1 MSKREKILKSII
13 SELEEAEKVIP
24 EIEKD
29 DHFGEKVKVKPY
41 RLSLHEAKH
50 CVKMY
55 YADNENYLANQVS
68 YELEH
73 IVHLKEYIN
82 QLDEANGLK
91 DALLKA
97 ITGYEGALRILEFYK
112 IKEEIASDGEK

>member
-1 MSKREKILKSII
+1 MSERQKIIKEMLK
-13 SELEEAEKVIP
+13 ELEEAEKMIP
-24 EIEKD
+24 EKEKD
-29 DHFGEKVKVKPY
+29 DIFGNKIMEKPY
-41 RLSLHEAKH
+41 HLTFFEAKH
-50 CVKMY
+50 CIKMFF
-55 YADNENYLANQVS
+55 ADNENHLANQVS

-91 DALLKA
+91 NALLKA
-97 ITGYEGALRILEFYK
+97 VTGYEGALKILEFYK